1 LLSLLRYQQFI
12 VELGKKAQCT
22 MQARQDVEILCEIV
36 DTTDDTVAANPKHQI
51 FFSPQRHG
59 IKKIKK

>member
-1 LLSLLRYQQFI
+1 
-12 VELGKKAQCT
+12 
-22 MQARQDVEILCEIV
+22 VEILCEIV